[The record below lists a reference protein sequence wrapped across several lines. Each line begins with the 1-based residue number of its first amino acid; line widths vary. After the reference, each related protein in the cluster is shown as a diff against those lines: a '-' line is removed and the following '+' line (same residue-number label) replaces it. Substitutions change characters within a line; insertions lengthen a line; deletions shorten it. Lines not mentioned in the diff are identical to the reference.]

1 MLFISQEDMAH
12 AIRMFSDEDEPL
24 EYRLWHV
31 CANRIAANILMK
43 QTTYQVMF

>member
-1 MLFISQEDMAH
+1 MEYAMQKFNKG
-12 AIRMFSDEDEPL
+12 DEPL

-43 QTTYQVMF
+43 QSAFQVSTYFYF